1 MQRPI
6 GVTITAILMVVNIFV
21 DVLLSLLSS
30 SPVAPSTGPHGPTF
44 SSFVI
49 FLHIALV
56 LFVVGQ
62 CVVVLYY
69 WLGRSWARWL
79 VLVGCIFCL
88 VGLKDLVSQWHLHH
102 SYPSAALTLGSASLA
117 VYLIW
122 YLHTSDVR
130 DWFARSTIAEF
141 ALPAAPSVI
150 NK

>member
-1 MQRPI
+1 
-6 GVTITAILMVVNIFV
+6 MVVNIFV

-49 FLHIALV
+49 VLHIALV
-56 LFVVGQ
+56 VLVAGQ

-79 VLVGCIFCL
+79 VLVGCIFYL

-102 SYPSAALTLGSASLA
+102 SVLNATLTIGSAVLA
-117 VYLIW
+117 VYLLW
-122 YLHTSDVR
+122 YLHTRDVR
-130 DWFARSTIAEF
+130 DWFARSTIS
-141 ALPAAPSVI
+141 AAPSPAPVASPAPIASPVI
-150 NK
+150 DR

>member
-49 FLHIALV
+49 VLHIALV
-56 LFVVGQ
+56 VLVAGQ

-69 WLGRSWARWL
+69 WLGRSCPLAGARRL
-79 VLVGCIFCL
+79 YFLPRGPQRSRVAMA
-88 VGLKDLVSQWHLHH
+88 
-102 SYPSAALTLGSASLA
+102 SA
-117 VYLIW
+117 
-122 YLHTSDVR
+122 
-130 DWFARSTIAEF
+130 
-141 ALPAAPSVI
+141 P
-150 NK
+150 